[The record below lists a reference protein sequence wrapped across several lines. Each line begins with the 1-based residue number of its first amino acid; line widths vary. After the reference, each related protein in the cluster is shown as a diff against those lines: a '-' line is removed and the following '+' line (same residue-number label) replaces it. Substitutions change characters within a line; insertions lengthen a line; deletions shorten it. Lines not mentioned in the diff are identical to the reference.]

1 MSAIA
6 EQVQSIKSFIDTD
19 KVRIIAVTKY
29 VTTDKVIEAF
39 NSGLRDFGENKAQD
53 AEKKLNELP
62 ENIRL
67 NSTWHFLGHLQ
78 ANKVKKVVNKFDYIH
93 SVDSLKIA
101 QQIAKYAKQEQ
112 ITQKILI
119 QVNAAKEETKYGMDI
134 EEVKEVFKEL
144 ISLEGIEVVGLMN
157 IAPLA
162 ENEESL
168 RKQFRQIK
176 ELRDKLE
183 KLYNCKLPEL
193 SMGMSNDYK
202 LAIEEGSTMIRIGQ
216 LIFK

>member
-1 MSAIA
+1 MRVIA
-6 EQVQSIKSFIDTD
+6 EQVQSIKSCINSN

-39 NSGLRDFGENKAQD
+39 NSGIKDFGENKAQD

-78 ANKVKKVVNKFDYIH
+78 TNKVKKVVGKFDYIH

-101 QQIAKYAKQEQ
+101 QEIAKYAKQEQ
-112 ITQKILI
+112 IRQKILI

-162 ENEESL
+162 GNEESL